1 MNFFPFLILSV
12 VFGAD
17 RHNSSSTTNSNTNEN
32 RFKAFLVN
40 YLPDLFTLSGLT
52 DYYLRTMDSIPAE
65 ALERFSRFFEDVRIH
80 FVANGKWEGTF
91 WGVCNN
97 HGLFNE
103 AFLSARTNMDPIIEA
118 VLASNGIT
126 VNGGTESVRLYLQ
139 DLYRQRYHKGFDL
152 EYEAMFLF
160 LTYLAQQVPA
170 PPTPVSMDV
179 DGPPPGAFSFFSN
192 RPNAPVNAPPS
203 AAFSFFSQRQ
213 VVDNPKAS
221 VPPPT
226 KVADAATRPFSFVA
240 NKREAQSAPQA
251 VDKRKNRRN
260 LSYANSLKNDVE
272 RVMTMDDFFEQNKN
286 VEEID
291 GESLRNFMRHAQTL
305 YGNNNSSNTET
316 KWRGVFV
323 RIYRNRFPREAPTME
338 IMEAITHVLALHNLL
353 PDEFKQSYK
362 KLVDHMFKHELEK
375 IISNYLHDDI
385 ILQSTACPFVVLS
398 YLAFYAPL

>member
-32 RFKAFLVN
+32 RFNAFLVN

-52 DYYLRTMDSIPAE
+52 DYYIRTMDSIPAE
-65 ALERFSRFFEDVRIH
+65 LKRFSRFFEDVRIH

-103 AFLSARTNMDPIIEA
+103 ASLRARTNMDPIIDA
-118 VLASNGIT
+118 VLAAYGIT
-126 VNGGTESVRLYLQ
+126 ANRDKESVRLYLH
-139 DLYRQRYHKGFDL
+139 DLYRQRYDHEGFYL
-152 EYEAMFLF
+152 EDEAMFLF

-192 RPNAPVNAPPS
+192 RPNVPVNAPPP

-213 VVDNPKAS
+213 VVDNPNAS

-226 KVADAATRPFSFVA
+226 
-240 NKREAQSAPQA
+240 
-251 VDKRKNRRN
+251 
-260 LSYANSLKNDVE
+260 
-272 RVMTMDDFFEQNKN
+272 
-286 VEEID
+286 
-291 GESLRNFMRHAQTL
+291 
-305 YGNNNSSNTET
+305 
-316 KWRGVFV
+316 
-323 RIYRNRFPREAPTME
+323 
-338 IMEAITHVLALHNLL
+338 
-353 PDEFKQSYK
+353 
-362 KLVDHMFKHELEK
+362 
-375 IISNYLHDDI
+375 
-385 ILQSTACPFVVLS
+385 
-398 YLAFYAPL
+398 